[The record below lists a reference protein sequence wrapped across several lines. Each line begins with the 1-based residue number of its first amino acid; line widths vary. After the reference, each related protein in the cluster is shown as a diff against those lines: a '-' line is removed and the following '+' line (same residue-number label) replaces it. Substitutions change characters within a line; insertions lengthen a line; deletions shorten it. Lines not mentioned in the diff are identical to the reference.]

1 MTNEELYKLVREGK
15 SLAQMVEIAYKRGY
29 DKASNEYIGC
39 GMANK

>member
-29 DKASNEYIGC
+29 DKIYNGY